1 MGFIGRLEEMPLQ
14 DTVQILAMSKRT
26 GKLNLTRGPA
36 KAVVAFKEGHVI
48 CAISDTS
55 RETLGSMLV
64 RKGLI
69 SDATLSQALKI
80 QKHRLPWRLLGS
92 LLVDMGAITKAILD
106 SAIREHIEMVIG
118 ELLTWDS
125 GYFKFEPLTDDELLA
140 EEFGGAGLILRDGVS
155 TAQTVLEAL
164 RRLDEA
170 SKEPNAEQAS
180 PPPPVPFPVPMR
192 KSAPGEQAPISNGQ
206 VALAPQP
213 EEEATPSAQAIPAA
227 LDGQGSPSGKL
238 SEFDLISNLLD
249 LDHLREGKGHA
260 VELKQ
265 TPDVTL
271 VKAIMDE
278 IRSPRFAGEISLM
291 IMRYA
296 AEVMR
301 RGILFAVRDNGVTI
315 LGEFGIRWR
324 DPTVR
329 RKHQKVPISLER
341 LASFN
346 EVIESRRTY
355 KGRLAEAAANL
366 ALQELIDGPAP
377 QEFVVVPMIVEGD
390 VAAILYGDNS
400 PNNVAIGSTECLELL
415 MIHAGLCIEKTR
427 LEMRIKPR

>member
-170 SKEPNAEQAS
+170 SKEPGAEQAS
-180 PPPPVPFPVPMR
+180 PPPPVPFPVRMR
-192 KSAPGEQAPISNGQ
+192 KAASPEGQAPISDGQ
-206 VALAPQP
+206 VALAPEP
-213 EEEATPSAQAIPAA
+213 AAQAIPAA
-227 LDGQGSPSGKL
+227 LNQQSPPTAKL

-249 LDHLREGKGHA
+249 LDHLREGKGQA
-260 VELKQ
+260 VDIKQ
-265 TPDVTL
+265 PPDVTL

-301 RGILFAVRDNGVTI
+301 RGVLFAVRNNGVTI
-315 LGEFGIRWR
+315 LGEFGIKWR

-400 PNNVAIGSTECLELL
+400 PDNVAIGSTECLELL

>member
-92 LLVDMGAITKAILD
+92 LLVDMGGITKAILD

-125 GYFKFEPLTDDELLA
+125 GYFKFEPLTDDELLS

-180 PPPPVPFPVPMR
+180 PPPPVPFPIPMR
-192 KSAPGEQAPISNGQ
+192 KAASPDGQAPISDGQ

-213 EEEATPSAQAIPAA
+213 DEEAAPVAQAIPAA
-227 LDGQGSPSGKL
+227 LEQGPPPGKR

-249 LDHLREGKGHA
+249 LDHLREGKEHS
-260 VELKQ
+260 VDIKQ

-301 RGILFAVRDNGVTI
+301 RGVLFAVRGNGVTI

-366 ALQELIDGPAP
+366 ALQELIAGPAP

-400 PNNVAIGSTECLELL
+400 PENVAIGSTECLELL

-427 LEMRIKPR
+427 LEMRIKPK

>member
-69 SDATLSQALKI
+69 SEATLSQALKI

-92 LLVDMGAITKAILD
+92 LLVDMGAITKATLD

-170 SKEPNAEQAS
+170 AKDEPEKREA
-180 PPPPVPFPVPMR
+180 PPPPVPFPIRRSKPANEP
-192 KSAPGEQAPISNGQ
+192 APVSNGQ
-206 VALAPQP
+206 VALATQP
-213 EEEATPSAQAIPAA
+213 ATDAVPEQDKDQPAA
-227 LDGQGSPSGKL
+227 KL
-238 SEFDLISNLLD
+238 TEFDLISNLLD
-249 LDHLREGKGHA
+249 LDHLREGKSKD
-260 VELKQ
+260 VEVKH
-265 TPDVTL
+265 TDDVTL

-296 AEVMR
+296 AEVLR
-301 RGILFAVRDNGVTI
+301 RGVLFAVHQNGVTI

-324 DPTVR
+324 DPFVR
-329 RKHQKVPISLER
+329 RKHQKTPIPLER
-341 LASFN
+341 LAAFN
-346 EVIESRRTY
+346 EVIESRRTHR
-355 KGRLAEAAANL
+355 GRLAEAAANL

-390 VAAILYGDNS
+390 VAAILYGDNVPDS
-400 PNNVAIGSTECLELL
+400 TAVGSTECLELL

-427 LEMRIKPR
+427 LEMRIRD